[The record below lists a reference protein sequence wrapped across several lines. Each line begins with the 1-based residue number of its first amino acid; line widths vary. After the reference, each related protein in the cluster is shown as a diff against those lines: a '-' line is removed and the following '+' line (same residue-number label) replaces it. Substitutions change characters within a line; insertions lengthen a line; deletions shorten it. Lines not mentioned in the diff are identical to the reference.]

1 MRSVENIRDCQADVA
16 GILPVGIQE
25 VPACLLLARFA
36 SEYRYNGNMIS
47 RTDRAE
53 GHSFLLPSVVF
64 ALAFVLLGWI
74 ASHSVAYAI
83 VGLLPHGHDH
93 YEQHIHDYLGALKL
107 AGGCVLVFAF
117 TLALRVFFKHGTFGD
132 WLHEGGIAGTR
143 KQITLA
149 TILPA
154 TVFVATE
161 YLERF
166 AAGPGTNPSA
176 RLLVVGVFVQLA
188 VGLLCLGLVRMTFRV
203 AEKIIEFAVRS
214 MRRLRDRRTTSPLLE
229 SVVFA
234 RLLCPLAD
242 SKAGRAPPILVV
254 SY

>member
-1 MRSVENIRDCQADVA
+1 
-16 GILPVGIQE
+16 
-25 VPACLLLARFA
+25 
-36 SEYRYNGNMIS
+36 
-47 RTDRAE
+47 
-53 GHSFLLPSVVF
+53 
-64 ALAFVLLGWI
+64 
-74 ASHSVAYAI
+74 
-83 VGLLPHGHDH
+83 
-93 YEQHIHDYLGALKL
+93 
-107 AGGCVLVFAF
+107 VFAF
-117 TLALRVFFKHGTFGD
+117 TLALRVFFKHGTFGE

-149 TILPA
+149 TVLPA

-176 RLLVVGVFVQLA
+176 RLLVVGVSVQLA

-203 AEKIIEFAVRS
+203 AEKIIEFAVRR
-214 MRRLRDRRTTSPLLE
+214 MRRLRDRRTTSLLLE

>member
-1 MRSVENIRDCQADVA
+1 M
-16 GILPVGIQE
+16 
-25 VPACLLLARFA
+25 PACFLLARFA
-36 SEYRYNGNMIS
+36 SENRYNGNMIS

-53 GHSFLLPSVVF
+53 GRSFSLPSVVF

-93 YEQHIHDYLGALKL
+93 YEQHIHGYLGALKL

-117 TLALRVFFKHGTFGD
+117 TLALRVFFKHGTFGE

-149 TILPA
+149 TVLPA

-203 AEKIIEFAVRS
+203 AEKIIEFAVRR